1 LASGEVEELLRG
13 GVKRAVQAAIQERA
27 LYIGRSVRA
36 PLAVS
41 VNTRYQ
47 PARWRSSTLQV
58 RLLVGGGDAG
68 VAEQLSH
75 GHDGRRTL

>member
-1 LASGEVEELLRG
+1 
-13 GVKRAVQAAIQERA
+13 VQAAIPERA
-27 LYIGRSVRA
+27 LCIGRSVPA

-41 VNTRYQ
+41 AKTRDQ

-68 VAEQLSH
+68 IAEQLSH
-75 GHDGRRTL
+75 AHDGRRTL